1 MTVKHSSRNILQNLN
16 CHHVILRLVAQR
28 VFTCVVIAR
37 SLCIHSLASA
47 WLLMVCGVKDAKLFL
62 YLIESLGLNEDILQ
76 QIINLRRLNSELFRH
91 TVAHVE
97 VYLFHLL
104 FQLFLRLLE
113 PIKKVGMAGIES
125 FDRGLLGLLKA
136 F

>member
-1 MTVKHSSRNILQNLN
+1 
-16 CHHVILRLVAQR
+16 
-28 VFTCVVIAR
+28 
-37 SLCIHSLASA
+37 
-47 WLLMVCGVKDAKLFL
+47 MVCGVKDAKLFL